1 VTGLRI
7 DRLAPGLF
15 VLLWSTGF
23 IGARFGLPYIEP
35 LQFLSIRYACV
46 IALLAL
52 IAFAAHAPLPR
63 ARDVPHI
70 AVAGLLIHAG
80 LLGGVFVAIK
90 HGMAAGVA
98 ALIVGLQPILTAL
111 AARPLL
117 GERTSWRQW
126 TGLAL
131 GLAGVALVVRHKM
144 GEGPALWSTVVPI
157 IVALVSI
164 TAGTLYQKRF
174 CPKFDLRTGSLIQFA
189 ASLLVTAPL
198 ALAFEHGSPRWTWEL
213 VFAMSWL
220 VLVLS
225 IGAISL
231 LNMMIRRDSAVAVA
245 SVFYLTPP
253 TTAVMAWLLFGETLP
268 ALAILGLVIAV
279 VGVALARKA

>member
-1 VTGLRI
+1 M
-7 DRLAPGLF
+7 
-15 VLLWSTGF
+15 
-23 IGARFGLPYIEP
+23 
-35 LQFLSIRYACV
+35 
-46 IALLAL
+46 
-52 IAFAAHAPLPR
+52 
-63 ARDVPHI
+63 PHI

-144 GEGPALWSTVVPI
+144 GEGTALSSTVVPI

-174 CPKFDLRTGSLIQFA
+174 CPTFDLRTGSVIQFA

-253 TTAVMAWLLFGETLP
+253 ATAIMAWLFFGETLP
-268 ALAILGLVIAV
+268 ALAILGLVVAV
-279 VGVALARKA
+279 VGVALARRA